1 MKRYL
6 LQYIFLGAAT
16 IGTSMAVASE
26 VIAGCS
32 RFDPTCWFKTPE
44 VHIKGSLPPPG
55 LPNGS
60 YWVVCRFNPSR
71 TSSMNDPARYNNG
84 LPYVINGGR
93 DLFAL
98 CGNSQS
104 IYRPSIL
111 ENFSTCIG
119 DIYND
124 DGRLACQRA
133 SISGNYRGVN
143 VWGVLRVTN
152 FNSGGNPLTFSADDN
167 NENRYFTHFTNGA
180 LVSIK
185 SGELIWNIT
194 TRRTNR
200 SNNCTTM
207 MSGTLTQRSNN
218 TARAVYTS
226 TDGRC
231 DIPTNFSSA
240 IELRKN

>member
-16 IGTSMAVASE
+16 IGTLMAIATE
-26 VIAGCS
+26 VIAECS
-32 RFDPTCWFKTPE
+32 PFDPTCWFKTPE

-60 YWVVCRFNPSR
+60 YWMNCRISPR
-71 TSSMNDPARYNNG
+71 GAANDPSRYNNG
-84 LPYVINGGR
+84 LPYVVNNGR
-93 DLFAL
+93 DLYAW

-133 SISGNYRGVN
+133 SISGIYRGVN

-152 FNSGGNPLTFSADDN
+152 LNSGANPLAFSADDN
-167 NENRYFTHFTNGA
+167 NENQYFKHFTNGT
-180 LVSIK
+180 LVSVK
-185 SGELIWNIT
+185 GKELIWNIT
-194 TRRTNR
+194 TRRTNT
-200 SNNCTTM
+200 SNGCTTIM
-207 MSGTLTQRSNN
+207 NGTLTQRSNN
-218 TARAVYTS
+218 TAIAVHVS

-231 DIPTNFSSA
+231 DLPTNFSSVT
-240 IELRKN
+240 EFRKN